1 MATQIDRFFKLKYLP
16 DGSNGVTQS
25 SKIKIPLKPHQ
36 LSLVNACKLFEQK
49 QYRKVTTEYTD
60 REIELNSSVGIIGDN
75 VGSGKTYMALSL
87 IAEGIIQNQSDVETE
102 HHYYGKVQTI
112 VRRKPIQVNN
122 LNIDIV
128 VVPHNILT
136 QWDDALKNTTL
147 KYMIYHKKGPITS
160 LLEKCFSDT
169 IKEDEEF
176 NTKYWKMFKY
186 NQNLFDHEKL
196 ENTFN
201 NYDLILVSSTKYV
214 EFCDI
219 IGNYK
224 VNRIIFDEAD
234 TINIASCPF
243 LKNNFTWFITSTY
256 ENLIYPR
263 GRTLYVRSN
272 GELSDVWQGSYV
284 DYYEQSNARQV
295 ERSRIMGISK
305 TGYIRDTCYNIV
317 RLGSTDLICSLVLKN
332 HPDFVKSSFQLNE
345 PRRFWIECD
354 YDRRL
359 FIVKDFV
366 SGDVLS
372 RLSAGDIAGAIER
385 IDCEKV
391 SSNENL
397 VDVVTRD
404 ISKNL
409 HNAEL
414 ELQMKYQIVFS
425 SKKAKEESIARAEE
439 KVVELRSK
447 IDNIRDKVLKED
459 LCPVCYDEVQNVTL
473 TPCCNTKYCLECIT
487 MCCQKGNKKCPFC
500 RAPLNMKD
508 LIILT
513 DEANTGGGPA
523 PKEKLKDKI
532 FAVKRIISDAK
543 AREDPNFKLLIFAD
557 YDASFDNLINTLNEE
572 GLKYF
577 TIKGTSNTISKN
589 IANYKSTDPHNPD
602 KLDVL
607 LLNSNYCG
615 SGINLEN
622 TTDLIIYHD
631 MTDSKITQI
640 IGRAQRPGRTSIL
653 NIWRLLHDYEIP
665 QSNISNRGNI
675 GERINVV

>member
-16 DGSNGVTQS
+16 DGSEGVTQS
-25 SKIKIPLKPHQ
+25 SKIKIPLKSHQ

-49 QYRKVTTEYTD
+49 QYRKIPTQYTD
-60 REIELNSSVGIIGDN
+60 REIELKSSVGIIGDN
-75 VGSGKTYMALSL
+75 VGSGKTYVALSL
-87 IAEGIIQNQSDVETE
+87 IAEGIIQNESDIETE

-112 VRRKPIQVNN
+112 VTRKPIHINN

-147 KYMIYHKKGPITS
+147 KYMVYHKKAPILN
-160 LLEKCFSDT
+160 LLEKFFSDEV
-169 IKEDEEF
+169 KENEEF
-176 NTKYWKMFKY
+176 NSKNWKMFKY
-186 NQNLFDHEKL
+186 SSNLFDPQKL
-196 ENTFN
+196 ENTLN
-201 NYDLILVSSTKYV
+201 NYDVILVSSTKYV
-214 EFCDI
+214 EFSDI

-234 TINIASCPF
+234 TINIASCPSV
-243 LKNNFTWFITSTY
+243 KNNFTWFITSTY
-256 ENLIYPR
+256 ENLLYSR
-263 GRTLYVRSN
+263 GRTLYVTSN

-284 DYYEQSNARQV
+284 DYYEQSNSRQV
-295 ERSRIMGISK
+295 ERSRITGISK
-305 TGYIRDTCYNIV
+305 TGYIRDTCYNIA
-317 RLGSTDLICSLVLKN
+317 RLASTELMCSLVLKN

-366 SGDVLS
+366 SGEVLS

-414 ELQMKYQIVFS
+414 ELKMKYQIVFS

-487 MCCQKGNKKCPFC
+487 MCSQKGNKACPFC

-513 DEANTGGGPA
+513 DEVNIGGGPA
-523 PKEKLKDKI
+523 PKKLFKDKI
-532 FAVKRIISDAK
+532 HAVKKIISDAK
-543 AREDPNFKLLIFAD
+543 ATQNPNFKLLIFAD
-557 YDASFDNLINTLNEE
+557 YDASFDNLINTLSDF

-589 IANYKSTDPHNPD
+589 IANYKSVDPHNPD

-607 LLNSNYCG
+607 LLNSNHCG

-665 QSNISNRGNI
+665 NESSSTRGNL
-675 GERINVV
+675 GSKYEV

>member
-16 DGSNGVTQS
+16 DGSDGVTQS
-25 SKIKIPLKPHQ
+25 SKIKIPLKSHQ
-36 LSLVNACKLFEQK
+36 LSLVKSCHEFEK
-49 QYRKVTTEYTD
+49 KNYRVIPTNDQEREYS
-60 REIELNSSVGIIGDN
+60 INSSVGIIGDN
-75 VGSGKTYMALSL
+75 VGSGKTYVALSL
-87 IAEGIIQNQSDVETE
+87 IAEGEIFSNEEVETQ
-102 HHYYGKVQTI
+102 HHYYGRVQTI
-112 VRRKPIQVNN
+112 VKKPVSLDKN
-122 LNIDIV
+122 LNIDVI
-128 VVPHNILT
+128 VVPHNILS
-136 QWDDALKNTTL
+136 QWVDALENTTL
-147 KYMIYHKKGPITS
+147 KYMVYQKKNVIS
-160 LLEKCFSDT
+160 KFLEDTFSDE
-169 IKEDEEF
+169 IKQYDDF
-176 NTKYWKMFKY
+176 SVKNWISYKY
-186 NQNLFDHEKL
+186 NPNLFDKNKL
-196 ENTFN
+196 ENAFN
-201 NYDLILVSSTKYV
+201 NYDVVLVSSTKFN
-214 EFCDI
+214 EFHNI
-219 IGNYK
+219 VYSYK
-224 VNRIIFDEAD
+224 VNRLIFDEAD
-234 TINIASCPF
+234 TINIAGCPT

-256 ENLIYPR
+256 ENLLYSR
-263 GRTLYVRSN
+263 GRTLYVTSN

-284 DYYEQSNARQV
+284 DYYNESMNRQV
-295 ERSRIMGISK
+295 ERSRITGISK
-305 TGYIRDTCYNIV
+305 TGYIRDTCYNIA
-317 RLGSTDLICSLVLKN
+317 RLASTELMCSLVLKN

-366 SGDVLS
+366 SGEVLS

-414 ELQMKYQIVFS
+414 ELKMKYQIVFS

-473 TPCCNTKYCLECIT
+473 TSCCNTKYCLECIT
-487 MCCQKGNKKCPFC
+487 MCSQKGNKACPFC

-513 DEANTGGGPA
+513 DEVNIGGGSA
-523 PKEKLKDKI
+523 PKKLFKDKI
-532 FAVKRIISDAK
+532 HAVKKIISDAK
-543 AREDPNFKLLIFAD
+543 ATQNPNFKLLIFAD
-557 YDASFDNLINTLNEE
+557 YDASFDNLINTLSDF

-589 IANYKSTDPHNPD
+589 IANYKSVNPHNPD

-607 LLNSNYCG
+607 LLNSNHCG

-665 QSNISNRGNI
+665 NESSSNRGNL
-675 GERINVV
+675 GSKYEV